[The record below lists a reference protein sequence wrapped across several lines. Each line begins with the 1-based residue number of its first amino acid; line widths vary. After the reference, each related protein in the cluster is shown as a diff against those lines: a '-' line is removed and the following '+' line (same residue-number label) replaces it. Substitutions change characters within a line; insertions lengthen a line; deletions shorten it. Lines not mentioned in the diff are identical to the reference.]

1 MCDPSLIFAAA
12 RTALTVYQSQQS
24 AKADREQAIAQNQ
37 IAENARIQKENSENL
52 RIRQVAVGKKDKAF
66 DVSLASLEAQATART
81 AAENVGGKALDRVVN
96 NYLRI
101 EGKTNSQIIANL
113 EAEIAQ
119 SNQNKKLFAHEQ
131 EARQVLIPEVN
142 TAGIFASGA
151 IEFGGDYLE
160 WKRRKEEKE
169 LLQERMDSNI
179 T

>member
-1 MCDPSLIFAAA
+1 MCDPVTIAIT
-12 RTALTVYQSQQS
+12 RTALTIYQARES
-24 AKADREQAIAQNQ
+24 AKADREAAIRQNQ
-37 IAENARIQKENSENL
+37 IAENARIQKENAENL
-52 RIRQVAVGKKDKAF
+52 RLRQVAIRKKDKAF
-66 DVSLASLEAQATART
+66 DLNIESKEKQATARA
-81 AAENVGGKALDRVVN
+81 AAENVGGKALDRVIN

-160 WKRRKEEKE
+160 WKRRKDEKE
-169 LLQERMDSNI
+169 ALQNRMDSNI